1 MYLIPLYLGGALTL
15 IQYYTDVN
23 QSMISNIKTLAV
35 DFLQSLTI
43 DFGESSLNPNVAKG
57 VRKDALYL
65 TVVSPF

>member
-43 DFGESSLNPNVAKG
+43 DFGESSLNQVAKG